1 MTNEVVWI
9 IAIIC
14 TVFLL
19 IILTLFA
26 WVAEQEKKH
35 KDGEHH
41 CNRCECSFVYGRKD
55 LSRTYCPYCGH
66 KLTKHKEH
74 PDFIAAVSREEK
86 TYSNAPFTMYVYDI
100 SAREHRQIMKALSH
114 YGADKELCEKVG
126 QAYFKREVKNDDERN
141 EENPFPDCSN

>member
-1 MTNEVVWI
+1 MTLVWI

-14 TVFLL
+14 TAFLL
-19 IILTLFA
+19 IILTFFA

-41 CNRCECSFVYGRKD
+41 CNRCECSFVYGKKD

-66 KLTKHKEH
+66 KLTKHKAN
-74 PDFIAAVSREEK
+74 PDFIETEEK
-86 TYSNAPFTMYVYDI
+86 Y
-100 SAREHRQIMKALSH
+100 
-114 YGADKELCEKVG
+114 
-126 QAYFKREVKNDDERN
+126 NDGKRN